1 MLMTRLGVFLSSR
14 LGAFMLLLLWMGVI
28 FGFSTLPG
36 KETAGPPPLWYFIER
51 KGAHVVEYAILMLL
65 SFNFFRRSFT
75 RESLSR
81 VLLVSASFALMYG
94 ATDELHQYFV
104 PGRGAKLTD
113 VLIDGGGILLATSVL
128 ALFMRNKNRS

>member
-1 MLMTRLGVFLSSR
+1 MTRLGVFLSSR